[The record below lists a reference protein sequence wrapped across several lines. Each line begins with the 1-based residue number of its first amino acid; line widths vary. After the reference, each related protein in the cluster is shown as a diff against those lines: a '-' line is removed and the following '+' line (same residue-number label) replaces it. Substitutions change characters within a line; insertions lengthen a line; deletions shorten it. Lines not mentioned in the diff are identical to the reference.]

1 MTEYT
6 KINTKLSDSQL
17 KSIKKAV
24 KNDNGVT
31 LRLGYKNIAD
41 EDAPHELFLTTRQVT
56 KLRNAINNNMSV
68 DIKLSKNR

>member
-24 KNDNGVT
+24 KSDNGVT

-41 EDAPHELFLTTRQVT
+41 EDAPHELFLTT
-56 KLRNAINNNMSV
+56 S
-68 DIKLSKNR
+68 D

>member
-24 KNDNGVT
+24 KNDNDVT

-41 EDAPHELFLTTRQVT
+41 EDAPHELFLTTSD
-56 KLRNAINNNMSV
+56 L
-68 DIKLSKNR
+68 IKKRD